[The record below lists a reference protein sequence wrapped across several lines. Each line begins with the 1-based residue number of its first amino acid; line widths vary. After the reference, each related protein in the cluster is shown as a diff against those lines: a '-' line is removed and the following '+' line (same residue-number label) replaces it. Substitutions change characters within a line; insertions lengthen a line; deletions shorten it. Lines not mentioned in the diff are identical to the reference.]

1 MTDTNR
7 LDELEAR
14 YTLQQDQIEQLS
26 QVVWEQQR
34 SLDALVAEVRR
45 LRERLQGLGGS
56 SPLTG
61 AEDEKPPHY

>member
-1 MTDTNR
+1 MTDAER

-14 YTLQQDQIEQLS
+14 YTLQQEQIEQLS

-34 SLDALVAEVRR
+34 SLDALLAEVRR

-56 SPLTG
+56 SPLAG
-61 AEDEKPPHY
+61 PADEKPPHY